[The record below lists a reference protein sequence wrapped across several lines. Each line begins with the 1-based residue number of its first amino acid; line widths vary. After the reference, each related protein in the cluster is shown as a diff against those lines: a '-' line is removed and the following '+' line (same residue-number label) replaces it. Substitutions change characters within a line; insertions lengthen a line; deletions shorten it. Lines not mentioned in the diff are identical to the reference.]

1 MTHFVSSPVGSS
13 FDPSGDSSHMGRHS
27 PRMQTV
33 SQTSCVRHCYTGP
46 ESASPKCHSP
56 THADFSS
63 ADDAEPSHSPV
74 NSTLTWPS
82 SPHSRRNRPPALSP
96 AQQHN
101 LTTPSEI
108 PPLQNNYNA
117 FIDQNVLPYQ
127 LSAAHPAPS
136 RSISRHHGH
145 IAARPL
151 ESNLSS
157 VSPNSSQHESITHP
171 SSRLRTLHSVSYT
184 VSDLASQYGIPQQL
198 PPVPRTTP
206 RHIPEIVEPSEPAY
220 PTFPSILSNYLA
232 MLSEKPEDGQT
243 TAEERAS
250 AVAPTDQSVQAIMD
264 VLQASPAFT
273 SSPDF
278 NDSRGF
284 SASPEF
290 DMLHDFLTSPMDDSP
305 LEDFLSTPVMA
316 DTDIDQPAVYDAS
329 VSGSLFSD
337 MPIYGDDTSAYADGF
352 NFPKMSSQ
360 TALTDSSTLAPFDD
374 LISMSPNTPSL
385 DPSSLFESPASRSQ
399 SQLPPSSEST
409 PALEASTRKSRPT
422 GTRKN
427 IMPAALVPIDAPTQ
441 KRTYYTPSVTS
452 RKEVPAVFARKR
464 ARSAAFGEE
473 EDQLADGAGA
483 TGLTMSEQEAIEAK
497 RRQNT
502 LAARRSRKRKLEY
515 QRQLEE
521 EVEKEKQEKEMW
533 KTRALTM
540 RSMLVQNGMSA
551 PTFDD

>member
-1 MTHFVSSPVGSS
+1 MEALNRWMCLDNGQEPRVRDGRYLSSKLDGHIRLSWVTALR
-13 FDPSGDSSHMGRHS
+13 DVYLLVHRC
-27 PRMQTV
+27 
-33 SQTSCVRHCYTGP
+33 TS
-46 ESASPKCHSP
+46 
-56 THADFSS
+56 
-63 ADDAEPSHSPV
+63 
-74 NSTLTWPS
+74 NSTATCEFKYPVIKA
-82 SPHSRRNRPPALSP
+82 RNNPPATLP

-101 LTTPSEI
+101 FTPPFDI
-108 PPLQNNYNA
+108 PSHENNDYNTY
-117 FIDQNVLPYQ
+117 IRQDVRPHQ

-157 VSPNSSQHESITHP
+157 VSRNSPQHESITQS
-171 SSRLRTLHSVSYT
+171 SSRLRTLTSVSYT

-206 RHIPEIVEPSEPAY
+206 RQRPEFVEPSEPAY
-220 PTFPSILSNYLA
+220 PAFPSILSNYLA
-232 MLSEKPEDGQT
+232 MLNENPEERQT
-243 TAEERAS
+243 AAEERAP
-250 AVAPTDQSVQAIMD
+250 AVASTDESVQAIMN

-305 LEDFLSTPVMA
+305 LDDFLSTPVMA
-316 DTDIDQPAVYDAS
+316 DTDMQQPVVYDS
-329 VSGSLFSD
+329 GVSGSLFDD
-337 MPIYGDDTSAYADGF
+337 MPIFGDDTSTYADGF
-352 NFPKMSSQ
+352 EFPKAAAPANSS
-360 TALTDSSTLAPFDD
+360 SLAPFDH
-374 LISMSPNTPSL
+374 LISMSPDTPSL
-385 DPSSLFESPASRSQ
+385 DPSALFESSASRRKT
-399 SQLPPSSEST
+399 QLPESMEST
-409 PALEASTRKSRPT
+409 PAPESAVGRKSRPT

-427 IMPAALVPIDAPTQ
+427 ITPDALVPIEAPTQ
-441 KRTYYTPSVTS
+441 KRTYYTPSATS

-464 ARSAAFGEE
+464 ARSTAFEDE
-473 EDQLADGAGA
+473 EDELPDASAA
-483 TGLTMSEQEAIEAK
+483 GLTMSEQEAIEAK

-515 QRQLEE
+515 QRQLE
-521 EVEKEKQEKEMW
+521 VDMEKERQEKEMW

-540 RSMLVQNGMSA
+540 RSMLVQNGLSA